1 MNCQSKTVS
10 LIVPQYNNKYMY
22 IFHEMYNWFFDPY
35 LFTWIGIGTTSFG
48 AWSFLLPW
56 AWTPPSVLTRF
67 HFARLF
73 WNQIFTWTSLS
84 FNVLAICDLSSNERY
99 FFVWNSRSSS
109 RSCWLVKA
117 VLLRLD
123 LGPPSESEFWSACSS
138 SRSSLSLREFG
149 LAWPPSPGLQQKQRI
164 CFSLLRSTDVVKRNT
179 T

>member
-1 MNCQSKTVS
+1 M
-10 LIVPQYNNKYMY
+10 
-22 IFHEMYNWFFDPY
+22 
-35 LFTWIGIGTTSFG
+35 GTTSLG
-48 AWSFLLPW
+48 VWSFLLPW

-117 VLLRLD
+117 VLFRLD
-123 LGPPSESEFWSACSS
+123 LVPPSESEFWSPCSS
-138 SRSSLSLREFG
+138 SRSSLSLGEFG
-149 LAWPPSPGLQQKQRI
+149 LAWPPSPGLQSTNDR
-164 CFSLLRSTDVVKRNT
+164 CFSFLRSTDVTNCNTTYWLATTENDLTKRNNLLDASESNHLFLEY
-179 T
+179 